1 MPIRLHKWKLIH
13 IEKNSFRNL
22 IFSVVISIW
31 YIRHSIGEM
40 GSQRWL
46 TVITLELKHVWF
58 RVILMQELCYWDHQW
73 ESTIVVFKL
82 FFCQRCFWYS
92 KENLFPLSLSISPS
106 SCTQHFHSIW
116 GIHLLL
122 KLKHILR
129 IKEPCYKD
137 LLSYHLSP
145 HIHTDYHMSAVL
157 SPASQNKRGGGT
169 GPEHLGQ
176 ILFMKGFTVK
186 LLTDLFYLLKERGE
200 MLLRKH
206 H

>member
-1 MPIRLHKWKLIH
+1 METHSHR
-13 IEKNSFRNL
+13 KNSFRNP

-46 TVITLELKHVWF
+46 RVITLELKHVWF
-58 RVILMQELCYWDHQW
+58 RVILMQKLCYWDHQW
-73 ESTIVVFKL
+73 DSTIVVFKL
-82 FFCQRCFWYS
+82 FFAKDVFDIL
-92 KENLFPLSLSISPS
+92 KKALFPLSLSISPS

-116 GIHLLL
+116 GIHLPL

-157 SPASQNKRGGGT
+157 LHKTKG
-169 GPEHLGQ
+169 EVGQ
-176 ILFMKGFTVK
+176 VLNTLVR
-186 LLTDLFYLLKERGE
+186 FYLWKA
-200 MLLRKH
+200 LLLSYLQTYSIF
-206 H
+206 